1 MLFVLG
7 PGAFQL
13 TRSLNILN
21 LKAYNRGL
29 GMNFLAG
36 ENLYKSKLVR
46 WGKYEKNFWLISTL

>member
-13 TRSLNILN
+13 THSLNILN

-36 ENLYKSKLVR
+36 EICTKVNQCDEENMRK
-46 WGKYEKNFWLISTL
+46 ISD